1 MIDTGSVFRFHGK
14 RLRLNLAYDIVL
26 SVYDL
31 LNEQELGDAEKLDI
45 ALYLLVKNHRVT
57 KRMPFDRRNELLTTI
72 FEDYLRVKGKPSKGP
87 KVVDFKQD
95 AAYIWASFMLDYG
108 IDLNKQRLD
117 WRQFIALFQGLS
129 EKTKIREVMAIRA
142 RKIPPA
148 DKHNAEEIRELR
160 EAKAYYALDV
170 SDTEAAENL
179 NEGIGRIADM
189 LQAQKG
195 R

>member
-1 MIDTGSVFRFHGK
+1 MINTGSVFRFYKK
-14 RLRLNLAYDIVL
+14 RVRLNLAYDIVL

-45 ALYLLVKNHRVT
+45 ALYLLVKNSHTV
-57 KRMPFDRRNELLTTI
+57 KRMTAEHKNELLTKI
-72 FEDYLRVKGKPSKGP
+72 FEDYLRVKGKLSKGP

-160 EAKAYYALDV
+160 EAKAYYALEM
-170 SDTEAAENL
+170 SEAEAAENL

-189 LQAQKG
+189 LQKG